1 MDLVVNYWDDVLNR
15 VCTRYLDSTFVG
27 HSRSNDLLEHFLLG
41 LQSLDKA
48 KLIQV
53 SMDGP
58 NVNWAFFEE
67 LHNFRD
73 ENDISCFQLDLV
85 VFIQFLWHSK
95 LARTVQTGVLKRF

>member
-1 MDLVVNYWDDVLNR
+1 M
-15 VCTRYLDSTFVG
+15 
-27 HSRSNDLLEHFLLG
+27 
-41 LQSLDKA
+41 DKA

-73 ENDISCFQLDLV
+73 ENDMNKLLPSGSCGL
-85 VFIQFLWHSK
+85 HSAH
-95 LARTVQTGVLKRF
+95 LAFKPDENSTDWGVKKILKAAYQILHDSTARRVDYIEVTGKE